1 MMKKMLVCLMIA
13 VLLML
18 SAASALEGFTLRNG
32 VQFGDTIEQIREK
45 ETLVL
50 KDPVTRFDFTTF
62 TSLTALWTQKG
73 TVAGIDGVEIGYLF
87 DRSKKLAEV
96 QWKLPANESAGTS
109 DSRYSALYN
118 AMVIKYGAPLACSNG
133 THFAITGI
141 AIDQA
146 YGPLRNC
153 AEWVHDCGDGHYVKI
168 ELVQFNDGERAA
180 QPTFSIHVGYTYFTD
195 AQLKESPHQ
204 MEQDDASI
212 LSDI

>member
-32 VQFGDTIEQIREK
+32 VQFGD
-45 ETLVL
+45 
-50 KDPVTRFDFTTF
+50 
-62 TSLTALWTQKG
+62 
-73 TVAGIDGVEIGYLF
+73 
-87 DRSKKLAEV
+87 
-96 QWKLPANESAGTS
+96 
-109 DSRYSALYN
+109 
-118 AMVIKYGAPLACSNG
+118 
-133 THFAITGI
+133 

-153 AEWVHDCGDGHYVKI
+153 AEWVHDCGDGHYLKI